1 MSLETR
7 LKKLE
12 AQKPLVPTYEER
24 LAAILDGKHPG
35 DDPVLEAKLRELM
48 AAEAA
53 GTITATPMEDM
64 P

>member
-12 AQKPLVPTYEER
+12 AVKPATPTYEER
-24 LAAILDGKHPG
+24 LAAMLNGGHHG
-35 DDPVLEAKLRELM
+35 EDPALEARIREMM